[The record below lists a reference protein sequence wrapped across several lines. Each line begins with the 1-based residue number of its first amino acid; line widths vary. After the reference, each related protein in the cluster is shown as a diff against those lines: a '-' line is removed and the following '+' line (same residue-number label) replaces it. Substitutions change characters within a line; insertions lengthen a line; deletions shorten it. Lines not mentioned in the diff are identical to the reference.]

1 MTEVSLDASL
11 DEDTTITLPG
21 MYLRTY
27 VYVEAVKVQNTV
39 LSLAKAL
46 DCIHGAIVAT
56 VLV

>member
-1 MTEVSLDASL
+1 MDASL

-46 DCIHGAIVAT
+46 DCIHGAIVTT
-56 VLV
+56 VIV